1 MWPLPFRRYMGTAGG
16 SILSFIWNIPKRA
29 VGVLDF
35 NSLGLVSRSQCPV
48 LPALGSGYL
57 LPLRLHDACIPGCS
71 VRHIRQRWQ
80 KNHFSITQSSPKRC
94 RTGFQTLSWFLPAW
108 VSVVIILRSEVT
120 QPCCHLEDRV
130 DLPGKVLFPPSAGRA
145 GIPQAR
151 LLTPVR
157 GWLLKSSI
165 RSRPRSLFFCPAPLL
180 KTAVGPVREF
190 TGMWACSRSHLPD
203 PTLCMRGKMCMP
215 IKKIPT
221 HFQKRAKRKWIIC
234 LKANQSEWEL
244 KCTAR
249 GGQNLLQSFPLSLF
263 TDLILFYAFWLIFSP
278 VPTLRELEDPAVAV
292 KEKAT
297 KWTKLVLCDHTG
309 DRRVWRKGTIDIF
322 TSRRKESSDE
332 AKCVREVGNE
342 FLLRKHI
349 SLHDGLLAPTHHIL
363 RSLSPLLYISLPLG
377 RSFEI

>member
-203 PTLCMRGKMCMP
+203 PTLYMRGKMCMP

-234 LKANQSEWEL
+234 LKANQSESSSVPPEVGKIFSPFPYLYSQTLSYFMLFDWFSHRYPHSGSLKTQQWQWKKRLQNEL
-244 KCTAR
+244 NWCCVTTQGTEEC
-249 GGQNLLQSFPLSLF
+249 GGRAP
-263 TDLILFYAFWLIFSP
+263 LIFSHP
-278 VPTLRELEDPAVAV
+278 EE
-292 KEKAT
+292 
-297 KWTKLVLCDHTG
+297 
-309 DRRVWRKGTIDIF
+309 RRVLMKQSVSG
-322 TSRRKESSDE
+322 K
-332 AKCVREVGNE
+332 
-342 FLLRKHI
+342 
-349 SLHDGLLAPTHHIL
+349 
-363 RSLSPLLYISLPLG
+363 
-377 RSFEI
+377 